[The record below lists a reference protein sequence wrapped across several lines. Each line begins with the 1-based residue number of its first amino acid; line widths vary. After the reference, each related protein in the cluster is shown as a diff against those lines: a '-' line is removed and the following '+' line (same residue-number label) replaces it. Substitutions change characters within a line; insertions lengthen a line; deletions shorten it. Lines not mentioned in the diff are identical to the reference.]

1 MDTISLSSEWD
12 APQHW
17 QWKGYSISQYL
28 RAACG
33 RVIRFEHWAFFNSS
47 IIANNYIF
55 CIFLPSFCYWLREWI
70 HIGLYYQAQGQ
81 CTCGKKCI
89 WKFGHNA
96 WALEW
101 SRSRYPSPSSN
112 HIWARFSQQRLRIV
126 QLKFLGDLHLNVS
139 IPFVFRAKFAIRKLP
154 SKSFVPVCKATIF

>member
-1 MDTISLSSEWD
+1 MEKFLFCRNAIVYFSPKRTIMDKTMDTISLSSEWD

-70 HIGLYYQAQGQ
+70 HIGLYYQAHQGQ

-101 SRSRYPSPSSN
+101 SRSTPLPLPTIYEPG
-112 HIWARFSQQRLRIV
+112 F
-126 QLKFLGDLHLNVS
+126 
-139 IPFVFRAKFAIRKLP
+139 P
-154 SKSFVPVCKATIF
+154 SKD